1 LGENRDS
8 MILKGTFV
16 AKVAISDSD
25 EETNQWYF
33 DQGLGEYLIGIF
45 DEYFYILLFGKCNT
59 FRISLN

>member
-1 LGENRDS
+1 MGENRDS
-8 MILKGTFV
+8 MILKSTFV

-45 DEYFYILLFGKCNT
+45 EPTNIFIFSYLVNVIHLEYL
-59 FRISLN
+59 

>member
-1 LGENRDS
+1 MGENRDS
-8 MILKGTFV
+8 MILKSTFV

-45 DEYFYILLFGKCNT
+45 EPTNIFIFSYLVNIIHLEYL
-59 FRISLN
+59 

>member
-1 LGENRDS
+1 MGENRDS
-8 MILKGTFV
+8 MILKSTFV

-45 DEYFYILLFGKCNT
+45 EPTNIFIFSYLVNVIHL
-59 FRISLN
+59 